1 MQVIGRFFI
10 ICIFAFNL
18 FYMRILLWII
28 FLISFGANA
37 QKFAVKQNENTEKLV
52 RNVIGVLTNNQFKTP
67 DFSYTFY
74 EKSIISAYPDSISSS
89 IDTVFKNKQKTKF
102 IIDSSS
108 YKFKKIITKQHVY
121 QTEKVATISI
131 EKGKKKETIIGLKMA
146 GLKQPIYE
154 LLGQEFMPF
163 DLSKKRLKILQ
174 FTFQNPFSNDGSL
187 KYKFE
192 ITDTL
197 IKLNGNEIVLQFEL
211 KKSIKKNKLK
221 GIAIVN
227 LKTNAI
233 TKITFF
239 INSIINV
246 KTETIFGSFN
256 NENSWFPVSQNI
268 VVTKGK
274 GKQNIDFLGETI
286 QFDNLPNT
294 SKKYDYSND
303 LFVKIYRD
311 YSNYNFT
318 ELPKR
323 QRYQIQIDKS
333 AIKTN
338 TAFFNTIS
346 NDTLDERSQNTY
358 QALDSLVTASK
369 IEKKIYLGKK
379 LINGQIPFGWFDFRA
394 RDIFKYNNYEGFRL
408 GIGMQTNDR
417 FSPYYRLFGYG
428 AYGTKD
434 RVFKSQLGSAF
445 RISKKTDSWISGSF
459 TNDNNEFADLSLLAD
474 NKRFRLI
481 DPRPFNLSTFYNHQS
496 YELTL
501 ESKFITKVETILKI
515 NRSRI
520 NPLFD
525 YEFIPPNKSYKVYN
539 LTLATVSFEWSP
551 NSKFLQAPQEILE
564 VEKGFPK
571 LILQVSQAIP
581 NVLSENI
588 EFTKI
593 DARIYQE
600 KKHLSGQKTTF
611 LVQGGISLGNAPLSH
626 LYSVAPNNLNRDAIL
641 SRITF
646 ANKTSFE
653 TMYFNEFFSDRYSL
667 FQLKHYFN
675 KFQISR
681 SIKPTLILGSK
692 VAFGGFSHPEN
703 HQGITFKTM
712 EKGFYESGF
721 ELQNIF
727 KGFGLSTY
735 YRYGPYQLEKF
746 DQNIAIKLSFTLNL
760 GI

>member
-1 MQVIGRFFI
+1 
-10 ICIFAFNL
+10 
-18 FYMRILLWII
+18 MRVLLWFI
-28 FLISFGANA
+28 FLFSIGAVA
-37 QKFAVKQNENTEKLV
+37 QKRAVNQNENTEKVVQNIIRIL
-52 RNVIGVLTNNQFKTP
+52 NNNHFKSTN
-67 DFSYTFY
+67 FSYTFY
-74 EKSIISAYPDSISSS
+74 EKSIISAYPDSISAS
-89 IDTVFKNKQKTKF
+89 IDTLFKNKRKTKF
-102 IIDSSS
+102 TIDSSS
-108 YKFKKIITKQHVY
+108 FKFKKIIAKQHIY
-121 QTEKVATISI
+121 QTEKVATISV

-146 GLKQPIYE
+146 GLKQPVYE
-154 LLGQEFMPF
+154 LLGQEFLPF
-163 DLSKKRLKILQ
+163 DLSKKQLKILQ
-174 FTFQNPFSNDGSL
+174 FTFQNPFSTSGSR

-192 ITDTL
+192 IIDTL
-197 IKLNGNEIVLQFEL
+197 IRENGNEIVLQFEL
-211 KKSIKKNKLK
+211 IKSIKKNKFK
-221 GIAIVN
+221 GTATVN

-246 KTETIFGSFN
+246 KAETNFGSFN
-256 NENSWFPVSQNI
+256 NGKSWFPVSQNI
-268 VVTKGK
+268 LITKGK
-274 GKQNIDFLGETI
+274 GKQNIDFFGETI

-311 YSNYNFT
+311 FSNYNFE
-318 ELPKR
+318 ELPKK
-323 QRYQIQIDKS
+323 QHYQIQIDKS
-333 AIKTN
+333 AIQTN
-338 TAFFNTIS
+338 TAFFTTIS
-346 NDTLDERSQNTY
+346 NDTLDKRSQNTY
-358 QALDSLVTASK
+358 QALDSLVTATK
-369 IEKKIYLGKK
+369 IEKKIYFGKK
-379 LINGQIPFGWFDFRA
+379 LINGQIPVGWFDFRA

-408 GIGMQTNDR
+408 GLGIATNDR
-417 FSPYYRLFGYG
+417 FSSYYRLFGYG

-434 RVFKSQLGSAF
+434 GVFKSQLGSAF
-445 RISKKTDSWISGSF
+445 RISKNTDSWISGSF
-459 TNDNNEFADLSLLAD
+459 TDDIIEFADLSLIAD

-496 YELTL
+496 YELTV
-501 ESKFITKVETILKI
+501 ESKFISKIETTFKI
-515 NRSRI
+515 SRSRI
-520 NPLFD
+520 NPLFN
-525 YEFIPPNKSYKVYN
+525 YEFNASNNSYKVYN
-539 LTLATVSFEWSP
+539 LTIATLSMEWSP
-551 NSKFLQAPQEILE
+551 NSKFLEAPQEILE

-571 LILQVSQAIP
+571 IILQLSHAIP

-593 DARIYQE
+593 DARVYQE

-611 LVQGGISLGNAPLSH
+611 LLQGGISLGNTPLSH
-626 LYSVAPNNLNRDAIL
+626 LYSVAPNNLDREAIL

-653 TMYFNEFFSDRYSL
+653 TMYFNEFYSDRYSL

-675 KFQISR
+675 KFQISK
-681 SIKPTLILGSK
+681 SIKPILVVGSK
-692 VAFGGFSHPEN
+692 VAFGGFSHSEN
-703 HQGITFKTM
+703 HQGIVFKTM

>member
-1 MQVIGRFFI
+1 
-10 ICIFAFNL
+10 
-18 FYMRILLWII
+18 MRILVWFI
-28 FLISFGANA
+28 FFSSFVAIA
-37 QKFAVKQNENTEKLV
+37 QKTTSKHREATENLV
-52 RNVIGVLTNNQFKTP
+52 TTIIQFQSKNQIKTP

-74 EKSIISAYPDSISSS
+74 EKSIISANPDSISAS
-89 IDTVFKNKQKTKF
+89 IDTLFKNKRKTKF

-108 YKFKKIITKQHVY
+108 YKFKKIITKQHIY
-121 QTEKVATISI
+121 QTEKVSKISI

-146 GLKQPIYE
+146 GLKQPVYE

-163 DLSKKRLKILQ
+163 DLSKKQLKILQ
-174 FTFQNPFSNDGSL
+174 FTFQNPFSTDGAL

-197 IKLNGNEIVLQFEL
+197 IIPNGNEIVLKFEL

-221 GIAIVN
+221 GVAIVD

-233 TKITFF
+233 TKITFL

-246 KTETIFGSFN
+246 KAETIFGSFN
-256 NENSWFPVSQNI
+256 TEKSWFPVSQNI
-268 VVTKGK
+268 LVTKGK

-311 YSNYNFT
+311 YSNYNFKQI
-318 ELPKR
+318 PNR

-358 QALDSLVTASK
+358 QTLDSLVTATK
-369 IEKKIYLGKK
+369 IEKKIYFGKK

-394 RDIFKYNNYEGFRL
+394 RDIFKYNSYEGFRL
-408 GIGMQTNDR
+408 GIGIATNDR
-417 FSPYYRLFGYG
+417 FSPYYKLFGYG
-428 AYGTKD
+428 AYGTRD
-434 RVFKSQLGSAF
+434 GVFKSQLGSAF
-445 RISKKTDSWISGSF
+445 RISKNSDSWISGSF
-459 TNDNNEFADLSLLAD
+459 TDDIIEFADLTLIAD
-474 NKRFRLI
+474 SKKFKLY

-496 YELTL
+496 YELTF
-501 ESKFITKVETILKI
+501 ESKFISKIETTFKLS
-515 NRSRI
+515 RSRI

-525 YEFIPPNKSYKVYN
+525 YEFIAPNKSYKVYN
-539 LTLATVSFEWSP
+539 LTLATLSLEWSP

-564 VEKGFPK
+564 VEKGLPK
-571 LILQVSQAIP
+571 IILQVSHAIP

-593 DARIYQE
+593 DARVYQE
-600 KKHLSGQKTTF
+600 KKYLSGQKTTF
-611 LVQGGISLGNAPLSH
+611 LLQGGISLGNAPLSH
-626 LYSVAPNNLNRDAIL
+626 LYSVAPNNLDREAIL
-641 SRITF
+641 RRITF

-667 FQLKHYFN
+667 FQMKHYFN
-675 KFQISR
+675 KFQISK
-681 SIKPTLILGSK
+681 SIKPILVVGSK

-703 HQGITFKTM
+703 HQGIAFKTM
-712 EKGFYESGF
+712 EKGFFESGF

-727 KGFGLSTY
+727 KGFGLATY
-735 YRYGPYQLEKF
+735 YRYGPYQLSTF

>member
-1 MQVIGRFFI
+1 
-10 ICIFAFNL
+10 
-18 FYMRILLWII
+18 MRILVWFI
-28 FLISFGANA
+28 FFSSFVAMA
-37 QKFAVKQNENTEKLV
+37 QKTTSKHREATENLV
-52 RNVIGVLTNNQFKTP
+52 TSIIQLQSKNQIKTP

-74 EKSIISAYPDSISSS
+74 EKSIISANPDSISAS
-89 IDTVFKNKQKTKF
+89 IDTFFKNKRKTKF

-108 YKFKKIITKQHVY
+108 YKFKKIITKQHIY
-121 QTEKVATISI
+121 QTEKVSKISI
-131 EKGKKKETIIGLKMA
+131 EKGKKKEIIIGIKMA
-146 GLKQPIYE
+146 GLKQPVYE

-163 DLSKKRLKILQ
+163 DLSKKQLKILQ
-174 FTFQNPFSNDGSL
+174 FTFQNPFSTDGAL

-192 ITDTL
+192 IIDTI
-197 IKLNGNEIVLQFEL
+197 IKPNGNEIVLQFEL

-221 GIAIVN
+221 GVAIFD

-233 TKITFF
+233 TKITFL

-246 KTETIFGSFN
+246 KAETIFGSFN
-256 NENSWFPVSQNI
+256 TEKSWFPVSQNI
-268 VVTKGK
+268 LVTKGK

-303 LFVKIYRD
+303 LYVKIYRD

-318 ELPKR
+318 QLQNR

-358 QALDSLVTASK
+358 QTLDSLVTATK
-369 IEKKIYLGKK
+369 IEKKIYFGKK

-394 RDIFKYNNYEGFRL
+394 RDIFKYNSYEGFRL
-408 GIGMQTNDR
+408 GLGIATNDR
-417 FSPYYRLFGYG
+417 FSPYYKLFGYG
-428 AYGTKD
+428 AYGTRD
-434 RVFKSQLGSAF
+434 GVFKSQIGNAF
-445 RISKKTDSWISGSF
+445 RISKNSDSWISGSF
-459 TNDNNEFADLSLLAD
+459 TDDIIEFADLTLIAD
-474 NKRFRLI
+474 SKKFKLY

-496 YELTL
+496 YELTF
-501 ESKFITKVETILKI
+501 ESKFISKIETTFKI
-515 NRSRI
+515 SRSRI

-525 YEFIPPNKSYKVYN
+525 YEFIAPNKSYKIYN
-539 LTLATVSFEWSP
+539 LTLATLSLEWSP

-571 LILQVSQAIP
+571 IILQVSHAIP

-593 DARIYQE
+593 DARVYQE
-600 KKHLSGQKTTF
+600 KKYLSGQKTTF
-611 LVQGGISLGNAPLSH
+611 LLQGGISLGNAPLSH
-626 LYSVAPNNLNRDAIL
+626 LYSVAPNNLDREAIL
-641 SRITF
+641 RRITF

-667 FQLKHYFN
+667 FQMKHYFN
-675 KFQISR
+675 KFQISK
-681 SIKPTLILGSK
+681 SIKPILILGTK

-703 HQGITFKTM
+703 HQGIAFKTM
-712 EKGFYESGF
+712 EKGFFESGF

-727 KGFGLSTY
+727 KGFGLATY

>member
-1 MQVIGRFFI
+1 
-10 ICIFAFNL
+10 
-18 FYMRILLWII
+18 MRILVWFI
-28 FLISFGANA
+28 FISSFGAMA
-37 QKFAVKQNENTEKLV
+37 QKTTSKHHEATENLVNRIIQLQSKNQVKY
-52 RNVIGVLTNNQFKTP
+52 P

-74 EKSIISAYPDSISSS
+74 EKSIISAYPDSISAS
-89 IDTVFKNKQKTKF
+89 IDTLFKNKRKTKF
-102 IIDSSS
+102 TIDSSS

-146 GLKQPIYE
+146 GLKQPVYE
-154 LLGQEFMPF
+154 LLGQEFIPF
-163 DLSKKRLKILQ
+163 DLSKKQLKILQ
-174 FTFQNPFSNDGSL
+174 FTFQNPFSTDGAL
-187 KYKFE
+187 KYKFK

-197 IKLNGNEIVLQFEL
+197 IKPNGNEIELQFEL

-221 GIAIVN
+221 GIATVN

-256 NENSWFPVSQNI
+256 NEKSWFPISQNI
-268 VVTKGK
+268 LITKGK

-294 SKKYDYSND
+294 TKKYDYSND

-311 YSNYNFT
+311 YSNYNFKQI
-318 ELPKR
+318 PNR

-346 NDTLDERSQNTY
+346 NDTLDIRSQNTY
-358 QALDSLVTASK
+358 QTLDSLVTATK
-369 IEKKIYLGKK
+369 IEKKIYFGKK
-379 LINGQIPFGWFDFRA
+379 IINGQIPIGWFDFRA

-408 GIGMQTNDR
+408 GLGIATNDR
-417 FSPYYRLFGYG
+417 FSTYYRLFGYG

-434 RVFKSQLGSAF
+434 GVFKSQLGSAF
-445 RISKKTDSWISGSF
+445 RISKNTDSWISGSF
-459 TNDNNEFADLSLLAD
+459 TDDIIEFADLTLIAD
-474 NKRFRLI
+474 SKKFKLY

-496 YELTL
+496 YELTF
-501 ESKFITKVETILKI
+501 ESKFISKIETTFKLS
-515 NRSRI
+515 RSRI

-525 YEFIPPNKSYKVYN
+525 YEFIAPSKSYKIYN
-539 LTLATVSFEWSP
+539 LTLATLSLEWSP
-551 NSKFLQAPQEILE
+551 NSRFLQAPQEILE

-571 LILQVSQAIP
+571 IIFQVSHTIP

-593 DARIYQE
+593 DARVYQE

-611 LVQGGISLGNAPLSH
+611 LLQGGISLGNAPLSH
-626 LYSVAPNNLNRDAIL
+626 LYSVAPNNLDREVIL

-653 TMYFNEFFSDRYSL
+653 TMYFNEFYSDRYSL

-675 KFQISR
+675 KFQISK
-681 SIKPTLILGSK
+681 SIKPILVVGSK

-735 YRYGPYQLEKF
+735 YRYGPYKLSTF

>member
-1 MQVIGRFFI
+1 
-10 ICIFAFNL
+10 
-18 FYMRILLWII
+18 MRILVWFI
-28 FLISFGANA
+28 FFSSFVAMA
-37 QKFAVKQNENTEKLV
+37 QKTTSKHREATENLV
-52 RNVIGVLTNNQFKTP
+52 TSIIQLQSKNQIKTP

-74 EKSIISAYPDSISSS
+74 EKSIISANPDSISAS
-89 IDTVFKNKQKTKF
+89 IDTLFKNKRKTKF

-108 YKFKKIITKQHVY
+108 YKFKKIITKQHIY
-121 QTEKVATISI
+121 QTEKVAKISI

-146 GLKQPIYE
+146 GLKQPVYE

-163 DLSKKRLKILQ
+163 DLSKKQLKILQ
-174 FTFQNPFSNDGSL
+174 FTFQNPFSTDGSV

-197 IKLNGNEIVLQFEL
+197 IKPNGNEIVLQFEL

-221 GIAIVN
+221 GVAIVD

-246 KTETIFGSFN
+246 KAETIFGSFN
-256 NENSWFPVSQNI
+256 TEKSWFPVSQNI
-268 VVTKGK
+268 LVTKGK

-303 LFVKIYRD
+303 LYVKIYRD

-318 ELPKR
+318 QLQNR
-323 QRYQIQIDKS
+323 QPYQIQIDKS

-338 TAFFNTIS
+338 TSFFSTIS
-346 NDTLDERSQNTY
+346 NDTLDKRSQNTY
-358 QALDSLVTASK
+358 QTLDSLVTATK
-369 IEKKIYLGKK
+369 IEKKIYFGKK

-394 RDIFKYNNYEGFRL
+394 RDIFKYNSYEGFRL
-408 GIGMQTNDR
+408 GLGIATNDR
-417 FSPYYRLFGYG
+417 FSPYYKLFGYG
-428 AYGTKD
+428 AYGTRD
-434 RVFKSQLGSAF
+434 GVFKSQIGNAF
-445 RISKKTDSWISGSF
+445 RISKNSDSWISGSF
-459 TNDNNEFADLSLLAD
+459 TDDIIEFADLTLIAD
-474 NKRFRLI
+474 SKKFKLY

-496 YELTL
+496 YELTF
-501 ESKFITKVETILKI
+501 ESKFISKIETTFKI
-515 NRSRI
+515 SRSRI

-525 YEFIPPNKSYKVYN
+525 YEFIAPNKSYKIYN
-539 LTLATVSFEWSP
+539 LTLATLSLEWSP

-571 LILQVSQAIP
+571 IILQVSHAIP

-593 DARIYQE
+593 DARVYQE
-600 KKHLSGQKTTF
+600 KKYLSGQKTTF
-611 LVQGGISLGNAPLSH
+611 LLQGGISLGNAPLSH
-626 LYSVAPNNLNRDAIL
+626 LYSVAPNNLDREAIL
-641 SRITF
+641 RRITF

-667 FQLKHYFN
+667 FQMKHYFN
-675 KFQISR
+675 KFQISK
-681 SIKPTLILGSK
+681 SIKPILILGSK

-703 HQGITFKTM
+703 HQGIAFKTM
-712 EKGFYESGF
+712 EKGFFESGF

-727 KGFGLSTY
+727 KGFGLATY

>member
-1 MQVIGRFFI
+1 
-10 ICIFAFNL
+10 
-18 FYMRILLWII
+18 MRILVWFI
-28 FLISFGANA
+28 FISSFGAMA
-37 QKFAVKQNENTEKLV
+37 QKTTSKHHEATENLVNSIIQLQSKNQVKS
-52 RNVIGVLTNNQFKTP
+52 P

-74 EKSIISAYPDSISSS
+74 EKSIISAYPDSISAS
-89 IDTVFKNKQKTKF
+89 IDTLFKNKRKTKF
-102 IIDSSS
+102 TIDSSS

-146 GLKQPIYE
+146 GLKQPVYE
-154 LLGQEFMPF
+154 LLGQEFIPF
-163 DLSKKRLKILQ
+163 DLSKKQLKILQ
-174 FTFQNPFSNDGSL
+174 FTFQNPFSTDGAL
-187 KYKFE
+187 KYKFK

-197 IKLNGNEIVLQFEL
+197 IKPNGNEIELQFEL

-221 GIAIVN
+221 GIATVN

-256 NENSWFPVSQNI
+256 NEKSWFPISQNI
-268 VVTKGK
+268 LITKGK

-294 SKKYDYSND
+294 TKKYDYSND

-311 YSNYNFT
+311 YSNYNFKQI
-318 ELPKR
+318 PNR

-346 NDTLDERSQNTY
+346 NDTLDIRSQNTY
-358 QALDSLVTASK
+358 QTLDSLVTATK
-369 IEKKIYLGKK
+369 IEKKIYFGKK
-379 LINGQIPFGWFDFRA
+379 IINGQIPIGWFDFRA

-408 GIGMQTNDR
+408 GLGIATNDR
-417 FSPYYRLFGYG
+417 FSTYYRLFGYG
-428 AYGTKD
+428 SYGTKD
-434 RVFKSQLGSAF
+434 GVFKSQLGSAF
-445 RISKKTDSWISGSF
+445 RISKNTDSWISGSF
-459 TNDNNEFADLSLLAD
+459 TDDIIEFADLTLIAD
-474 NKRFRLI
+474 SKKFKLY

-496 YELTL
+496 YELTF
-501 ESKFITKVETILKI
+501 ESKFISKIETTFKLS
-515 NRSRI
+515 RSRI

-525 YEFIPPNKSYKVYN
+525 YEFIAPSKSYKIYN
-539 LTLATVSFEWSP
+539 LTLATLSLEWSP
-551 NSKFLQAPQEILE
+551 NSRFLQAPQEILE

-571 LILQVSQAIP
+571 IIFQVSHTIP

-593 DARIYQE
+593 DARVYQE

-611 LVQGGISLGNAPLSH
+611 LLQGGISLGNAPLSH
-626 LYSVAPNNLNRDAIL
+626 LYSVAPNNLDREVIL

-653 TMYFNEFFSDRYSL
+653 TMYFNEFYSDRYSL

-675 KFQISR
+675 KFQISK
-681 SIKPTLILGSK
+681 SIKPILVVGSK

-735 YRYGPYQLEKF
+735 YRYGPYQLSTF

>member
-1 MQVIGRFFI
+1 
-10 ICIFAFNL
+10 
-18 FYMRILLWII
+18 MRILAWFI
-28 FLISFGANA
+28 FFSSFVAMA
-37 QKFAVKQNENTEKLV
+37 QKTTSKHHEATENLV
-52 RNVIGVLTNNQFKTP
+52 TTIIQLQSKNQIKTP

-74 EKSIISAYPDSISSS
+74 EKSIISANPDSISAS
-89 IDTVFKNKQKTKF
+89 IDTVFKNKRKTKF

-108 YKFKKIITKQHVY
+108 YKFKKIITKQHIY
-121 QTEKVATISI
+121 QTEKVAKISI

-146 GLKQPIYE
+146 GLKQPVYE

-163 DLSKKRLKILQ
+163 DLSKKQLKILQ
-174 FTFQNPFSNDGSL
+174 FTFQNPFSTDGSV

-197 IKLNGNEIVLQFEL
+197 IKPNGNEIVLQFEL

-221 GIAIVN
+221 GVAIVD

-233 TKITFF
+233 TKITFL

-246 KTETIFGSFN
+246 KAETIFGSFN
-256 NENSWFPVSQNI
+256 NEKSWFPVSQNLLI
-268 VVTKGK
+268 TKGK

-303 LFVKIYRD
+303 LYVKIYRD

-318 ELPKR
+318 QLQNR

-358 QALDSLVTASK
+358 QTLDSLVTATK
-369 IEKKIYLGKK
+369 IEKKIYFGKK

-394 RDIFKYNNYEGFRL
+394 RDIFKYNSYEGFRL
-408 GIGMQTNDR
+408 GLGIATNDR
-417 FSPYYRLFGYG
+417 FSPYYKLFGYG
-428 AYGTKD
+428 AYGTRD
-434 RVFKSQLGSAF
+434 GVFKSQLGSAF
-445 RISKKTDSWISGSF
+445 RISKNSDSWISGSF
-459 TNDNNEFADLSLLAD
+459 TDDIIEFADLTLIAD
-474 NKRFRLI
+474 SKKFKLY

-496 YELTL
+496 YELTF
-501 ESKFITKVETILKI
+501 ESKFISKIETTFKI
-515 NRSRI
+515 SRSRI

-525 YEFIPPNKSYKVYN
+525 YEFIAPNKSYKIYN
-539 LTLATVSFEWSP
+539 LTLATLSLEWSP

-571 LILQVSQAIP
+571 IILQVSHAIP

-593 DARIYQE
+593 DARVYQE
-600 KKHLSGQKTTF
+600 KKYLSGQKTTF
-611 LVQGGISLGNAPLSH
+611 LLQGGISLGNAPLSH
-626 LYSVAPNNLNRDAIL
+626 LYSVAPNNLDREAIL
-641 SRITF
+641 RRITF

-667 FQLKHYFN
+667 FQMKHYFN
-675 KFQISR
+675 KFQISK
-681 SIKPTLILGSK
+681 SIKPILILGTK

-703 HQGITFKTM
+703 HQGIAFKTM
-712 EKGFYESGF
+712 EKGFFESGF

-727 KGFGLSTY
+727 KGFGLATY

>member
-1 MQVIGRFFI
+1 VWFIFFS
-10 ICIFAFNL
+10 
-18 FYMRILLWII
+18 
-28 FLISFGANA
+28 SFVAIA
-37 QKFAVKQNENTEKLV
+37 QKTTSKHREATENLV
-52 RNVIGVLTNNQFKTP
+52 TTIIQFQSKNQIKTP

-74 EKSIISAYPDSISSS
+74 EKSIISANPDSISAS
-89 IDTVFKNKQKTKF
+89 IDTLFKNNRKTKF
-102 IIDSSS
+102 TIDSSS

-146 GLKQPIYE
+146 GLKQPVYE
-154 LLGQEFMPF
+154 LLGQEFIPF
-163 DLSKKRLKILQ
+163 DLSKKQLKILQ
-174 FTFQNPFSNDGSL
+174 FTFQNPFSIDGSL

-197 IKLNGNEIVLQFEL
+197 IKPNGNEIVLQFEL

-221 GIAIVN
+221 GIATIN
-227 LKTNAI
+227 SKTNAI
-233 TKITFF
+233 TKVTFF

-256 NENSWFPVSQNI
+256 NEKSWFPVSQNI
-268 VVTKGK
+268 LVTKGK

-338 TAFFNTIS
+338 TAFFTTIS
-346 NDTLDERSQNTY
+346 NDTLDKRSQNTY
-358 QALDSLVTASK
+358 QALDSLVTATK
-369 IEKKIYLGKK
+369 IEKKIYFGKK
-379 LINGQIPFGWFDFRA
+379 LINGQIPIGWFDFRA

-408 GIGMQTNDR
+408 GLGMQTNDR

-434 RVFKSQLGSAF
+434 GVFKSQLGSAF
-445 RISKKTDSWISGSF
+445 RISKSTDSWISGSF
-459 TNDNNEFADLSLLAD
+459 TDDIIEFADLSLITD

-481 DPRPFNLSTFYNHQS
+481 DPRPFNISTFYNHQS
-496 YELTL
+496 YELTF
-501 ESKFITKVETILKI
+501 ESKFISKIETNFKLS
-515 NRSRI
+515 RSRI

-525 YEFIPPNKSYKVYN
+525 YEFIASNKSYKVYT
-539 LTLATVSFEWSP
+539 LTLATVSLEWSP

-571 LILQVSQAIP
+571 IILQVSHAIP
-581 NVLSENI
+581 NVLSDNI

-593 DARIYQE
+593 DARVYQE
-600 KKHLSGQKTTF
+600 KKHLSGQRTTF
-611 LVQGGISLGNAPLSH
+611 LLQGGISLGNTPLSH
-626 LYSVAPNNLNRDAIL
+626 LYSVAPNNLDREAIL

-653 TMYFNEFFSDRYSL
+653 TMYFNEFYSDRYSL

-675 KFQISR
+675 KFQISK
-681 SIKPTLILGSK
+681 SIKPILVIGSK

-703 HQGITFKTM
+703 HQGIAFKTM

-760 GI
+760 GL

>member
-1 MQVIGRFFI
+1 VWFI
-10 ICIFAFNL
+10 FIS
-18 FYMRILLWII
+18 
-28 FLISFGANA
+28 SFGAMA
-37 QKFAVKQNENTEKLV
+37 QKTTSKHHEATENLVNRIIQLQSKNQVKY
-52 RNVIGVLTNNQFKTP
+52 P

-74 EKSIISAYPDSISSS
+74 EKSIISAYPDSISAS
-89 IDTVFKNKQKTKF
+89 IDTLFKNKRKTKF
-102 IIDSSS
+102 TIDSSS

-146 GLKQPIYE
+146 GLKQPVYE

-163 DLSKKRLKILQ
+163 DLSKKQLKILQ
-174 FTFQNPFSNDGSL
+174 FNFQNPFSTDGAL
-187 KYKFE
+187 KYKFK

-197 IKLNGNEIVLQFEL
+197 IKPNGNEIVLQFEL

-221 GIAIVN
+221 GIATVN

-256 NENSWFPVSQNI
+256 NEKSWFPISQNI
-268 VVTKGK
+268 LITKGK

-294 SKKYDYSND
+294 TKKYDYSND

-311 YSNYNFT
+311 YSNYNFKQI
-318 ELPKR
+318 PNR

-346 NDTLDERSQNTY
+346 NDTLDIRSQNTY
-358 QALDSLVTASK
+358 LTLDSLVTATK
-369 IEKKIYLGKK
+369 IEKKIYFGKK
-379 LINGQIPFGWFDFRA
+379 IINGQIPIGWFDFRA

-408 GIGMQTNDR
+408 GIGIATNDR
-417 FSPYYRLFGYG
+417 FSTYYRLFGYG

-434 RVFKSQLGSAF
+434 GVFKSQLGSAF
-445 RISKKTDSWISGSF
+445 RISKNTDSWISGSF
-459 TNDNNEFADLSLLAD
+459 TDDIIEFADLTLIAD
-474 NKRFRLI
+474 SKKFKLY

-496 YELTL
+496 YELTF
-501 ESKFITKVETILKI
+501 ESKFISKIETTFKLS
-515 NRSRI
+515 RSRI

-525 YEFIPPNKSYKVYN
+525 YEFIAPSKSYKIYN
-539 LTLATVSFEWSP
+539 LTLATLSLEWSP
-551 NSKFLQAPQEILE
+551 NSRFLQAPQEILE

-571 LILQVSQAIP
+571 IILQVSHTIP

-593 DARIYQE
+593 DARVYQE

-611 LVQGGISLGNAPLSH
+611 LLQGGISLGNAPLSH
-626 LYSVAPNNLNRDAIL
+626 LYSVAPNNLDREVIL

-653 TMYFNEFFSDRYSL
+653 TMYFNEFYSDRYSL

-675 KFQISR
+675 KFQISK
-681 SIKPTLILGSK
+681 SIKPILVVGSK

-735 YRYGPYQLEKF
+735 YRYGPYQLSTF

>member
-1 MQVIGRFFI
+1 
-10 ICIFAFNL
+10 
-18 FYMRILLWII
+18 MRILVWFI
-28 FLISFGANA
+28 FFSSFVAMA
-37 QKFAVKQNENTEKLV
+37 QKTTSKHREATENLV
-52 RNVIGVLTNNQFKTP
+52 TTIIQLQSKNQIKTP

-74 EKSIISAYPDSISSS
+74 EKSIVSANPDSISAS
-89 IDTVFKNKQKTKF
+89 IDTVFKNKRKTKF

-108 YKFKKIITKQHVY
+108 YKFKKIITKQHIY
-121 QTEKVATISI
+121 QTEKVAKISI

-146 GLKQPIYE
+146 GLKQPVYE

-163 DLSKKRLKILQ
+163 DLSKKQLKILQ
-174 FTFQNPFSNDGSL
+174 FTFQNPFSTDGSL

-192 ITDTL
+192 ITDTI
-197 IKLNGNEIVLQFEL
+197 IKPNGNEIELQFEL

-221 GIAIVN
+221 GVAIVD

-233 TKITFF
+233 TKITFL

-246 KTETIFGSFN
+246 KAETIFGSFN
-256 NENSWFPVSQNI
+256 TEKSWFPVSQNI
-268 VVTKGK
+268 LITKGK

-303 LFVKIYRD
+303 LYVKIYRD

-318 ELPKR
+318 QLQNR

-346 NDTLDERSQNTY
+346 NNTLDERSQNTY
-358 QALDSLVTASK
+358 QTLDSLVTATK
-369 IEKKIYLGKK
+369 IEKKIYFGKK

-394 RDIFKYNNYEGFRL
+394 RDIFKYNSYEGFRL
-408 GIGMQTNDR
+408 GLGIATNDR
-417 FSPYYRLFGYG
+417 FSPYYKLFGYG
-428 AYGTKD
+428 AYGTRD
-434 RVFKSQLGSAF
+434 GIFKSQLGSAF
-445 RISKKTDSWISGSF
+445 RISKNSDSWISGSF
-459 TNDNNEFADLSLLAD
+459 TDDIIEFADLTLIAD
-474 NKRFRLI
+474 SKKFKLY

-496 YELTL
+496 YELTF
-501 ESKFITKVETILKI
+501 ESKFISKIETTFKLS
-515 NRSRI
+515 RSRI

-525 YEFIPPNKSYKVYN
+525 YEFIAPNKSYKIYN
-539 LTLATVSFEWSP
+539 LTLATLSLEWSP

-571 LILQVSQAIP
+571 IILQVSHAIP

-593 DARIYQE
+593 DARVYQE
-600 KKHLSGQKTTF
+600 KKYLSGQKTTF
-611 LVQGGISLGNAPLSH
+611 LLQGGISLGNAPLSH
-626 LYSVAPNNLNRDAIL
+626 LYSVAPNNLDREAIL
-641 SRITF
+641 RRITF

-667 FQLKHYFN
+667 FQMKHYFN
-675 KFQISR
+675 KFQISK
-681 SIKPTLILGSK
+681 SIKPILILGTK

-703 HQGITFKTM
+703 HQGIAFKTM
-712 EKGFYESGF
+712 EKGFFESGF

-727 KGFGLSTY
+727 KGFGLATY
-735 YRYGPYQLEKF
+735 YRYGPYQLSTF

>member
-1 MQVIGRFFI
+1 VWFIFFS
-10 ICIFAFNL
+10 
-18 FYMRILLWII
+18 
-28 FLISFGANA
+28 SFVAIA
-37 QKFAVKQNENTEKLV
+37 QKTTSKHREATENLV
-52 RNVIGVLTNNQFKTP
+52 TSIIQLQSKIQIKTP

-74 EKSIISAYPDSISSS
+74 EKSIISANPDSISAS
-89 IDTVFKNKQKTKF
+89 IDTVFKNKRKTKF

-108 YKFKKIITKQHVY
+108 YKFKKIITKQHIY
-121 QTEKVATISI
+121 QTEKVSKISI

-146 GLKQPIYE
+146 GLKQPVYE

-163 DLSKKRLKILQ
+163 DLSKKQLKILQ
-174 FTFQNPFSNDGSL
+174 FTFQNPFSTDGAL

-192 ITDTL
+192 IIDTI
-197 IKLNGNEIVLQFEL
+197 IKPNGNEIVLQFEL

-221 GIAIVN
+221 GVAIVD

-246 KTETIFGSFN
+246 KAETIFGSFN
-256 NENSWFPVSQNI
+256 TEKSWFPVSQNI
-268 VVTKGK
+268 LVTKGK

-303 LFVKIYRD
+303 LYVKIYRD

-318 ELPKR
+318 QLQNR

-338 TAFFNTIS
+338 TSFFSTIS
-346 NDTLDERSQNTY
+346 NDTLDKRSQNTY
-358 QALDSLVTASK
+358 QTLDSLVTATK
-369 IEKKIYLGKK
+369 IEKKIYFGKK

-394 RDIFKYNNYEGFRL
+394 RDIFKYNSYEGFRL
-408 GIGMQTNDR
+408 GLGIATNDR
-417 FSPYYRLFGYG
+417 FSPYYKLFGYG
-428 AYGTKD
+428 AYGTRD
-434 RVFKSQLGSAF
+434 GVFKSQLGSAF
-445 RISKKTDSWISGSF
+445 RISKNSDSWISGSF
-459 TNDNNEFADLSLLAD
+459 TDDIIEFADLTLIAD
-474 NKRFRLI
+474 SKKFKLY

-496 YELTL
+496 YELTF
-501 ESKFITKVETILKI
+501 ESKFISKIETTFKI
-515 NRSRI
+515 SRSRI

-525 YEFIPPNKSYKVYN
+525 YEFIAPNKSYKIYN
-539 LTLATVSFEWSP
+539 LTLATLSLEWSP

-571 LILQVSQAIP
+571 IILQVSHAIP

-593 DARIYQE
+593 DARVYQE
-600 KKHLSGQKTTF
+600 KKYLSGQKTTF
-611 LVQGGISLGNAPLSH
+611 LLQGGISLGNAPLSH
-626 LYSVAPNNLNRDAIL
+626 LYSVAPNNLDREAIL
-641 SRITF
+641 RRITF

-653 TMYFNEFFSDRYSL
+653 TMYFNEFYSDRYSL

-675 KFQISR
+675 KFQISK
-681 SIKPTLILGSK
+681 SIKPTLILGTK

-703 HQGITFKTM
+703 HQGIAFKTM
-712 EKGFYESGF
+712 EKGFFESGF

-735 YRYGPYQLEKF
+735 YRYGPYQLSTF

>member
-1 MQVIGRFFI
+1 VWFIFFS
-10 ICIFAFNL
+10 
-18 FYMRILLWII
+18 
-28 FLISFGANA
+28 SFGAMA
-37 QKFAVKQNENTEKLV
+37 QKTTSKHRETTENLV
-52 RNVIGVLTNNQFKTP
+52 TTIIQLQSKNQIKTP

-74 EKSIISAYPDSISSS
+74 EKSIVSANPDSISAS
-89 IDTVFKNKQKTKF
+89 IDTLFKNKRKTKF

-108 YKFKKIITKQHVY
+108 YKFKKIITKQHIY
-121 QTEKVATISI
+121 QTEKVATVSI

-146 GLKQPIYE
+146 GLKQPVYE

-163 DLSKKRLKILQ
+163 DLSKKQLKILQ
-174 FTFQNPFSNDGSL
+174 FTFQNPFSTDGAL

-192 ITDTL
+192 ITDKL
-197 IKLNGNEIVLQFEL
+197 IKPNGNEIVLQFEL

-221 GIAIVN
+221 GVAIVD

-246 KTETIFGSFN
+246 KAETIFSSFN
-256 NENSWFPVSQNI
+256 NEKSWFPISQNI
-268 VVTKGK
+268 LITKGK

-294 SKKYDYSND
+294 TKKYDYSND

-311 YSNYNFT
+311 YSNYNFKQI
-318 ELPKR
+318 PNR

-346 NDTLDERSQNTY
+346 NDTLDIRSQNTY
-358 QALDSLVTASK
+358 QTLDSLVTATK
-369 IEKKIYLGKK
+369 IEKKIYFGKK
-379 LINGQIPFGWFDFRA
+379 IINGQIPIGWFDFRA

-408 GIGMQTNDR
+408 GLGIATNDR
-417 FSPYYRLFGYG
+417 FSTYYRLFGYG

-434 RVFKSQLGSAF
+434 GVFKSQLGSAF
-445 RISKKTDSWISGSF
+445 RISKNTDSWISGSF
-459 TNDNNEFADLSLLAD
+459 TDDIIEFADLSLIAD

-496 YELTL
+496 YELTF
-501 ESKFITKVETILKI
+501 ESKFISKIETTFKLS
-515 NRSRI
+515 RSRI

-525 YEFIPPNKSYKVYN
+525 YEFIAQNKSYKVYN
-539 LTLATVSFEWSP
+539 LTLATLSLEWSP
-551 NSKFLQAPQEILE
+551 NSRFLQAPQEILE

-571 LILQVSQAIP
+571 IILQVSHAIP

-593 DARIYQE
+593 DARVYQE

-611 LVQGGISLGNAPLSH
+611 LLQGGISLGNAPLSH
-626 LYSVAPNNLNRDAIL
+626 LYSVAPNNLDREAIL

-667 FQLKHYFN
+667 FQMKHYFN
-675 KFQISR
+675 KFQISK
-681 SIKPTLILGSK
+681 SIKPILILGTK

-703 HQGITFKTM
+703 HQGIAFKTM
-712 EKGFYESGF
+712 EKGFFESGF

-727 KGFGLSTY
+727 KGFGLATY

>member
-1 MQVIGRFFI
+1 
-10 ICIFAFNL
+10 
-18 FYMRILLWII
+18 MRILVWFI
-28 FLISFGANA
+28 FFSSFVAMA
-37 QKFAVKQNENTEKLV
+37 QKTTSKHREATENLV
-52 RNVIGVLTNNQFKTP
+52 TSIIQLQSKIQIKTP

-74 EKSIISAYPDSISSS
+74 EKSIISANPDSISAS
-89 IDTVFKNKQKTKF
+89 IDTVFKNKRKTKF

-108 YKFKKIITKQHVY
+108 YKFKKIITKQHIY
-121 QTEKVATISI
+121 QTEKVSKISI

-146 GLKQPIYE
+146 GLKQPVYE

-163 DLSKKRLKILQ
+163 DLSKKQLKILQ
-174 FTFQNPFSNDGSL
+174 FTFQNPFSTDGAL

-192 ITDTL
+192 IIDTI
-197 IKLNGNEIVLQFEL
+197 IKPNGNEIVLQFEL

-221 GIAIVN
+221 GVAIVD

-246 KTETIFGSFN
+246 KAETIFGSFN
-256 NENSWFPVSQNI
+256 TEKSWFPVSQNI
-268 VVTKGK
+268 LVTKGK

-303 LFVKIYRD
+303 LYVKIYRD

-318 ELPKR
+318 QLQNR

-338 TAFFNTIS
+338 TSFFSTIS
-346 NDTLDERSQNTY
+346 NDTLDKRSQNTY
-358 QALDSLVTASK
+358 QTLDSLVTATK
-369 IEKKIYLGKK
+369 IEKKIYFGKK

-394 RDIFKYNNYEGFRL
+394 RDIFKYNSYEGFRL
-408 GIGMQTNDR
+408 GLGIATNDR
-417 FSPYYRLFGYG
+417 FSPYYKLFGYG
-428 AYGTKD
+428 AYGTRD
-434 RVFKSQLGSAF
+434 GVFKSQLGSAF
-445 RISKKTDSWISGSF
+445 RISKNSDSWISGSF
-459 TNDNNEFADLSLLAD
+459 TDDIIEFADLTLIAD
-474 NKRFRLI
+474 SKKFKLY

-496 YELTL
+496 YELTF
-501 ESKFITKVETILKI
+501 ESKFISKIETTFKI
-515 NRSRI
+515 SRSRI

-525 YEFIPPNKSYKVYN
+525 YEFIIPNKSYKIYN
-539 LTLATVSFEWSP
+539 LTLATLSLEWSP

-571 LILQVSQAIP
+571 IILQVSHAIP

-593 DARIYQE
+593 DARVYQE
-600 KKHLSGQKTTF
+600 KKYLSGQKTTF
-611 LVQGGISLGNAPLSH
+611 LLQGGISLGNAPLSH
-626 LYSVAPNNLNRDAIL
+626 LYSVAPNNLDREAIL
-641 SRITF
+641 RRITF

-653 TMYFNEFFSDRYSL
+653 TMYFNEFYSDRYSL

-675 KFQISR
+675 KFQISK
-681 SIKPTLILGSK
+681 SIKPTLILGTK

-703 HQGITFKTM
+703 HQGIAFKTM
-712 EKGFYESGF
+712 EKGFFESGF

-735 YRYGPYQLEKF
+735 YRYGPYQLSTF

>member
-1 MQVIGRFFI
+1 
-10 ICIFAFNL
+10 
-18 FYMRILLWII
+18 MRLLVWFI
-28 FLISFGANA
+28 FLFSFGAFA
-37 QKFAVKQNENTEKLV
+37 QKHAIKQNEITQNLV
-52 RNVIGVLTNNQFKTP
+52 TTIIQVQTKNRLKSP

-74 EKSIISAYPDSISSS
+74 EKSIISAYPDSISAS
-89 IDTVFKNKQKTKF
+89 IDTLFKNKRKTKF
-102 IIDSSS
+102 VIDSSS

-121 QTEKVATISI
+121 QTEKVATVSI

-146 GLKQPIYE
+146 GLKQPVYE

-163 DLSKKRLKILQ
+163 DLSKKQLKILQ
-174 FTFQNPFSNDGSL
+174 FTFQNPFSIDGSL

-197 IKLNGNEIVLQFEL
+197 IKPNGNEIVLQFEL

-221 GIAIVN
+221 GIATVN

-256 NENSWFPVSQNI
+256 NEKSWFPVSQNI
-268 VVTKGK
+268 LVTKGK

-338 TAFFNTIS
+338 IAFFTTIS
-346 NDTLDERSQNTY
+346 NDTLDKRSQNTY
-358 QALDSLVTASK
+358 QALDSLVTATK
-369 IEKKIYLGKK
+369 IEKKIYFGKK
-379 LINGQIPFGWFDFRA
+379 LINGQIPIGWFDFRA

-408 GIGMQTNDR
+408 GLGMQTNDR
-417 FSPYYRLFGYG
+417 FSPYYRLFGFG

-434 RVFKSQLGSAF
+434 GVFKSQLGSAF
-445 RISKKTDSWISGSF
+445 RISKNTDSWISGSF
-459 TNDNNEFADLSLLAD
+459 TDDIIEFADLTLLVD
-474 NKRFRLI
+474 SKKFKLY

-496 YELTL
+496 YELAF
-501 ESKFITKVETILKI
+501 ESKFISKIETTFKI
-515 NRSRI
+515 GRSRI

-525 YEFIPPNKSYKVYN
+525 YEFIASNKSYKVYT
-539 LTLATVSFEWSP
+539 LTLATVSLEWSP

-571 LILQVSQAIP
+571 IILQVSHAIP
-581 NVLSENI
+581 NVLSDNI

-593 DARIYQE
+593 DARVYQE
-600 KKHLSGQKTTF
+600 KKHLSGQRTTF
-611 LVQGGISLGNAPLSH
+611 LLQGGISLGNTPLSH
-626 LYSVAPNNLNRDAIL
+626 LYSVAPNNLDREAIL

-653 TMYFNEFFSDRYSL
+653 TMYFNEFYSDRYSL

-675 KFQISR
+675 KFQISK
-681 SIKPTLILGSK
+681 SIKPILVIGSK

>member
-1 MQVIGRFFI
+1 
-10 ICIFAFNL
+10 
-18 FYMRILLWII
+18 MRILVWFI
-28 FLISFGANA
+28 FFSSFVAMA
-37 QKFAVKQNENTEKLV
+37 QKTTSKHREATENLV
-52 RNVIGVLTNNQFKTP
+52 TSIIQLQSKNQIKTP

-74 EKSIISAYPDSISSS
+74 EKSIISANPDSISAS
-89 IDTVFKNKQKTKF
+89 IDTVFKNKRKTKF

-108 YKFKKIITKQHVY
+108 YKFKKIITKQHIY
-121 QTEKVATISI
+121 QTEKVSKISI

-146 GLKQPIYE
+146 GLKQPVYE

-163 DLSKKRLKILQ
+163 DLSKKQLKILQ
-174 FTFQNPFSNDGSL
+174 FTFQNPFSTDGAL

-192 ITDTL
+192 IIDTI
-197 IKLNGNEIVLQFEL
+197 IKPNGNEIVLQFEL

-221 GIAIVN
+221 GVAIVD

-233 TKITFF
+233 TKITFL

-246 KTETIFGSFN
+246 KAETIFGSFN
-256 NENSWFPVSQNI
+256 TEKSWFPVSQNI
-268 VVTKGK
+268 LVTKGK

-303 LFVKIYRD
+303 LYVKIYRD

-318 ELPKR
+318 QLQNR

-333 AIKTN
+333 AIKKN
-338 TAFFNTIS
+338 TSFFSTIS
-346 NDTLDERSQNTY
+346 NDTLDKRSQNTY
-358 QALDSLVTASK
+358 QTLDSLVTATK
-369 IEKKIYLGKK
+369 IEKKIYFGKK

-394 RDIFKYNNYEGFRL
+394 RDIFKYNSYEGFRL
-408 GIGMQTNDR
+408 GLGIATNDR
-417 FSPYYRLFGYG
+417 FSPYYKLFSYG
-428 AYGTKD
+428 AYGTRD
-434 RVFKSQLGSAF
+434 GIFKSQLGSAF
-445 RISKKTDSWISGSF
+445 RISNNSDSWISGSF
-459 TNDNNEFADLSLLAD
+459 TDDIIEFADLTLIAD
-474 NKRFRLI
+474 SKKFKLY

-496 YELTL
+496 YELTF
-501 ESKFITKVETILKI
+501 ESKFISKIETNFKI
-515 NRSRI
+515 SRSRI

-525 YEFIPPNKSYKVYN
+525 YDFIAPNKSYKIYN
-539 LTLATVSFEWSP
+539 LTLATLSLEWSP

-571 LILQVSQAIP
+571 IILQVSHAIP

-593 DARIYQE
+593 DARVYQE
-600 KKHLSGQKTTF
+600 KKYLSGQKTTF
-611 LVQGGISLGNAPLSH
+611 LLQGGISLGNAPLSH
-626 LYSVAPNNLNRDAIL
+626 LYSVAPNNLDREAIL

-667 FQLKHYFN
+667 FQMKHYFN
-675 KFQISR
+675 KFQISK
-681 SIKPTLILGSK
+681 SIKPILILGSK
-692 VAFGGFSHPEN
+692 VAFGGFTHPEN
-703 HQGITFKTM
+703 HQGIAFKTM
-712 EKGFYESGF
+712 EKGFFESGF

-735 YRYGPYQLEKF
+735 YRYGPNQLEKF

>member
-1 MQVIGRFFI
+1 
-10 ICIFAFNL
+10 
-18 FYMRILLWII
+18 MRILVWFI
-28 FLISFGANA
+28 FISSFGAMA
-37 QKFAVKQNENTEKLV
+37 QKTTSKHHEATENLVNRIIQLQSKNQVKY
-52 RNVIGVLTNNQFKTP
+52 P

-74 EKSIISAYPDSISSS
+74 EKSIISAYPDSISAS
-89 IDTVFKNKQKTKF
+89 IDTLFKNKRKTKF
-102 IIDSSS
+102 TIDSSS

-146 GLKQPIYE
+146 GLKQPVYE

-163 DLSKKRLKILQ
+163 DLSKKQLKILQ
-174 FTFQNPFSNDGSL
+174 FNFQNPFSTDGAL
-187 KYKFE
+187 KYKFK

-197 IKLNGNEIVLQFEL
+197 IKPNGNEIVLQFEL

-221 GIAIVN
+221 GIATVN

-256 NENSWFPVSQNI
+256 NEKSWFPISQNI
-268 VVTKGK
+268 LITKGK

-294 SKKYDYSND
+294 TKKYDYSND

-311 YSNYNFT
+311 YSNYNFKQI
-318 ELPKR
+318 PNR

-346 NDTLDERSQNTY
+346 NDTLDIRSQNTY
-358 QALDSLVTASK
+358 LTLDSLVTATK
-369 IEKKIYLGKK
+369 IEKKIYFGKK
-379 LINGQIPFGWFDFRA
+379 IINGQIPIGWFDFRA

-408 GIGMQTNDR
+408 GIGIATNDR
-417 FSPYYRLFGYG
+417 FSTYYRLFGYG

-434 RVFKSQLGSAF
+434 GVFKSQLGSAF
-445 RISKKTDSWISGSF
+445 RISKNTDSWISGSF
-459 TNDNNEFADLSLLAD
+459 TDDIIEFADLTLIAD
-474 NKRFRLI
+474 SKKFKLY

-496 YELTL
+496 YELTF
-501 ESKFITKVETILKI
+501 ESKFISKIETTFKLS
-515 NRSRI
+515 RSRI

-525 YEFIPPNKSYKVYN
+525 YEFIAPSKSYKIYN
-539 LTLATVSFEWSP
+539 LTLATLSLEWSP
-551 NSKFLQAPQEILE
+551 NSRFLQAPQEILE

-571 LILQVSQAIP
+571 IIFQVSHTIP

-593 DARIYQE
+593 DARVYQE

-611 LVQGGISLGNAPLSH
+611 LLQGGISLGNAPLSH
-626 LYSVAPNNLNRDAIL
+626 LYSVAPNNLDREVIL

-653 TMYFNEFFSDRYSL
+653 TMYFNEFYSDRYSL

-675 KFQISR
+675 KFQISK
-681 SIKPTLILGSK
+681 SIKPILVVGSK

-735 YRYGPYQLEKF
+735 YRYGPYQLSTF

>member
-1 MQVIGRFFI
+1 
-10 ICIFAFNL
+10 
-18 FYMRILLWII
+18 MRILVWFI
-28 FLISFGANA
+28 FFSSFVAMA
-37 QKFAVKQNENTEKLV
+37 QKTTSKHREATENLV
-52 RNVIGVLTNNQFKTP
+52 TSIIQLQSKNQIKTP

-74 EKSIISAYPDSISSS
+74 EKSIISANPDSISAS
-89 IDTVFKNKQKTKF
+89 IDTLFKNKRKTKF

-108 YKFKKIITKQHVY
+108 YKFKKIITKQHIY
-121 QTEKVATISI
+121 QTEKVAKISI

-146 GLKQPIYE
+146 GLKQPVYE

-163 DLSKKRLKILQ
+163 DLSKKQLKILQ
-174 FTFQNPFSNDGSL
+174 FTFQNPFSTDGSV

-197 IKLNGNEIVLQFEL
+197 IKPNGNEIVLQFEL

-221 GIAIVN
+221 GVAIVD

-246 KTETIFGSFN
+246 KAETIFGSFN
-256 NENSWFPVSQNI
+256 TEKSWFPVSQNI
-268 VVTKGK
+268 LVTKGK

-303 LFVKIYRD
+303 LYVKIYRD

-318 ELPKR
+318 QLQNR
-323 QRYQIQIDKS
+323 QPYQIQIDKS

-338 TAFFNTIS
+338 TSFFSTIS
-346 NDTLDERSQNTY
+346 NDTLDKRSQNTY
-358 QALDSLVTASK
+358 QTLDSLVTATK
-369 IEKKIYLGKK
+369 IEKKIYFGKK

-394 RDIFKYNNYEGFRL
+394 RDIFKYNSYEGFRL
-408 GIGMQTNDR
+408 GLGIATNDR
-417 FSPYYRLFGYG
+417 FSPYYKLFGYG
-428 AYGTKD
+428 AYGTRD
-434 RVFKSQLGSAF
+434 GIFKSQLGSAF
-445 RISKKTDSWISGSF
+445 RISKNSDSWISGSF
-459 TNDNNEFADLSLLAD
+459 TDDIIEFADLTLIAD
-474 NKRFRLI
+474 SKKFKLY

-496 YELTL
+496 YELTF
-501 ESKFITKVETILKI
+501 ESKFISKIETTFKI
-515 NRSRI
+515 SRSRI

-525 YEFIPPNKSYKVYN
+525 YEFIAPNKSYKIYN
-539 LTLATVSFEWSP
+539 LTLATLSLEWSP

-571 LILQVSQAIP
+571 IILQVSHAIP

-593 DARIYQE
+593 DARVYQE
-600 KKHLSGQKTTF
+600 KKYLSGQKTTF
-611 LVQGGISLGNAPLSH
+611 LLQGGISLGNAPLSH
-626 LYSVAPNNLNRDAIL
+626 LYSVAPNNLDREAIL
-641 SRITF
+641 RRITF

-667 FQLKHYFN
+667 FQMKHYFN
-675 KFQISR
+675 KFQISK
-681 SIKPTLILGSK
+681 SIKPILILGTK

-703 HQGITFKTM
+703 HQGIAFKTM
-712 EKGFYESGF
+712 EKGFFESGF

-727 KGFGLSTY
+727 KGFGLATY

>member
-1 MQVIGRFFI
+1 
-10 ICIFAFNL
+10 
-18 FYMRILLWII
+18 MRILVWFI
-28 FLISFGANA
+28 FFSSFVAMA
-37 QKFAVKQNENTEKLV
+37 QKTTSKHLEATENLV
-52 RNVIGVLTNNQFKTP
+52 TTIIQLQSKNQIKTP
-67 DFSYTFY
+67 DFSYAFY
-74 EKSIISAYPDSISSS
+74 EKSIVSASPDSISAS
-89 IDTVFKNKQKTKF
+89 IDTVFKNKRKMKF

-108 YKFKKIITKQHVY
+108 YKFKKIITKQHIY
-121 QTEKVATISI
+121 QTEKVSKISI
-131 EKGKKKETIIGLKMA
+131 EKGKKKEIIIGIKMA
-146 GLKQPIYE
+146 GLKQPVYE

-163 DLSKKRLKILQ
+163 DLSKKQLKILQ
-174 FTFQNPFSNDGSL
+174 FTFQNPFSTDGVL

-197 IKLNGNEIVLQFEL
+197 IKPNGNEIVLQFEL

-221 GIAIVN
+221 GVAIVD

-233 TKITFF
+233 TKITFL

-246 KTETIFGSFN
+246 KAETIFNSFN
-256 NENSWFPVSQNI
+256 EEKSWFPVSQNI
-268 VVTKGK
+268 LITKGK

-318 ELPKR
+318 QLQNR

-358 QALDSLVTASK
+358 QTLDSLVTATK
-369 IEKKIYLGKK
+369 IEKKIYFGKK

-394 RDIFKYNNYEGFRL
+394 RDIFKYNSYEGFRL
-408 GIGMQTNDR
+408 GLGIATNDR
-417 FSPYYRLFGYG
+417 FSPYYKLFGYG
-428 AYGTKD
+428 AYGTRD
-434 RVFKSQLGSAF
+434 GVFKSQFGNAF
-445 RISKKTDSWISGSF
+445 RISKNTDSWISGSF
-459 TNDNNEFADLSLLAD
+459 TDDIIEFADLTLIAD
-474 NKRFRLI
+474 SKKFKLY

-496 YELTL
+496 YELTF
-501 ESKFITKVETILKI
+501 ESKFISKIETTFKI
-515 NRSRI
+515 SRSRI

-525 YEFIPPNKSYKVYN
+525 YEFIAPNKSYKVYN
-539 LTLATVSFEWSP
+539 LTLATLSLEWSP

-571 LILQVSQAIP
+571 IILQVSHAIP

-593 DARIYQE
+593 DARFYQE
-600 KKHLSGQKTTF
+600 KKYLSGQKTTF
-611 LVQGGISLGNAPLSH
+611 LLQGGISLGNAPLSH
-626 LYSVAPNNLNRDAIL
+626 LYSVAPNNLDREAIL
-641 SRITF
+641 RRVTF

-667 FQLKHYFN
+667 FQMKHYFN
-675 KFQISR
+675 KFQISK
-681 SIKPTLILGSK
+681 SIKPILILGTK

-703 HQGITFKTM
+703 HQGIAFKTM
-712 EKGFYESGF
+712 EKGFFESGF

-727 KGFGLSTY
+727 KGFGLATY
-735 YRYGPYQLEKF
+735 YRYGPYQLSTF

>member
-1 MQVIGRFFI
+1 
-10 ICIFAFNL
+10 
-18 FYMRILLWII
+18 MRILLW
-28 FLISFGANA
+28 LIYLFSIGALA
-37 QKFAVKQNENTEKLV
+37 QKHAVKQNESTEKLV
-52 RNVIGVLTNNQFKTP
+52 RKVIGVLNKNQLKTP
-67 DFSYTFY
+67 DFSCVFY
-74 EKSIISAYPDSISSS
+74 EKSIISAYPDSISAS
-89 IDTVFKNKQKTKF
+89 IDTLFKNKRKTKF

-121 QTEKVATISI
+121 QTEKVSKISFV
-131 EKGKKKETIIGLKMA
+131 KGKKKEIIIGLKMA

-163 DLSKKRLKILQ
+163 VWSKKQLKILQ
-174 FTFQNPFSNDGSL
+174 FTFQNPFSTDGAL

-197 IKLNGNEIVLQFEL
+197 IKLNGKEIVLQFEL

-221 GIAIVN
+221 GVAIVD

-233 TKITFF
+233 TKITFL

-246 KTETIFGSFN
+246 KAETVFDSFN
-256 NENSWFPVSQNI
+256 DGKSWFPISQNI
-268 VVTKGK
+268 LVTKGK

-303 LFVKIYRD
+303 LFVKINRNFN
-311 YSNYNFT
+311 NYNFST
-318 ELPKR
+318 VPKK
-323 QRYQIQIDKS
+323 QNYQIQIDEN
-333 AIKTN
+333 ATKTN
-338 TAFFNTIS
+338 AFFINTIT
-346 NDTLDERSQNTY
+346 NDTLDIRSKNTY

-369 IEKKIYLGKK
+369 IEKKIYFGKK
-379 LINGQIPFGWFDFRA
+379 LIGGQIPFGWFDFRA
-394 RDIFKYNNYEGFRL
+394 RDIFKFNNYEGFRL
-408 GIGMQTNDR
+408 GIGIQTNDR
-417 FSPYYRLFGYG
+417 LSAYYKLFGYI

-434 RVFKSQLGSAF
+434 GVFKSQFGSAF
-445 RISKKTDSWISGSF
+445 RVSKTTNSWISGSF

-496 YELTL
+496 YELAF
-501 ESKFITKVETILKI
+501 ESKFITKVETIFKI

-520 NPLFD
+520 NPLFE
-525 YEFIPPNKSYKVYN
+525 YEFIAQNKSFKVYN
-539 LTLATVSFEWSP
+539 LTLATISFEWSP

-571 LILQVSQAIP
+571 VILQVSQTLP

-593 DARIYQE
+593 DARVYQE
-600 KKHLSGQKTTF
+600 KKYLCGQKTTF
-611 LVQGGISLGNAPLSH
+611 LWQGGISLGNAPLSH

-667 FQLKHYFN
+667 FQVKHYFN
-675 KFQISR
+675 KFQISK
-681 SIKPTLILGSK
+681 SIKPILVVGSK

-735 YRYGPYQLEKF
+735 YRYGPYQLSTF
-746 DQNIAIKLSFTLNL
+746 DENIAIKLSFTLNL

>member
-1 MQVIGRFFI
+1 
-10 ICIFAFNL
+10 
-18 FYMRILLWII
+18 MRILLWII
-28 FLISFGANA
+28 FLLSFGAHA

-74 EKSIISAYPDSISSS
+74 EKSIVSAYPDSISAS

-108 YKFKKIITKQHVY
+108 YKFKKIIAKQHIY

-131 EKGKKKETIIGLKMA
+131 EKGQKKENIIGLKMA
-146 GLKQPIYE
+146 GLKQPVYE

-163 DLSKKRLKILQ
+163 DLSKKQLKILQ
-174 FTFQNPFSNDGSL
+174 FTFQNPFSNIGSL

-197 IKLNGNEIVLQFEL
+197 TTITGKEIVLQFEL
-211 KKSIKKNKLK
+211 KKSIRKNKLK
-221 GIAIVN
+221 GTAIVD
-227 LKTNAI
+227 LKTNSI

-246 KTETIFGSFN
+246 KTETVFDSFN
-256 NENSWFPVSQNI
+256 DGKSWFPISQNI
-268 VVTKGK
+268 LVTKGK

-303 LFVKIYRD
+303 LFVKIHRNF
-311 YSNYNFT
+311 SNYNF
-318 ELPKR
+318 LAVPKK
-323 QRYQIQIDKS
+323 QHYQIQIDEN
-333 AIKTN
+333 AAKTN
-338 TAFFNTIS
+338 AAFLNTIA
-346 NDTLDERSQNTY
+346 NDTLDIRSKNTY
-358 QALDSLVTASK
+358 QAIDSLVTASK
-369 IEKKIYLGKK
+369 IEKKIYFGKK
-379 LINGQIPFGWFDFRA
+379 LIGGQIPFGWFDFRA
-394 RDIFKYNNYEGFRL
+394 RDIFKFNNYEGFRL

-417 FSPYYRLFGYG
+417 LSAYYKLFGYV

-434 RVFKSQLGSAF
+434 GIFKSQFGSAF
-445 RISKKTDSWISGSF
+445 RVSKITDSWISGSF

-496 YELTL
+496 YELAF

-525 YEFIPPNKSYKVYN
+525 YEFIAPNKSYKVYN

-571 LILQVSQAIP
+571 IILQVSQAIP
-581 NVLSENI
+581 NVISDNI

-600 KKHLSGQKTTF
+600 NKHLSGQKTTF
-611 LVQGGISLGNAPLSH
+611 LLQGGISLGSAPLSH
-626 LYSVAPNNLNRDAIL
+626 LYSVAPNNLNREAIL

-667 FQLKHYFN
+667 FQVKHYFN
-675 KFQISR
+675 KFQISK
-681 SIKPTLILGSK
+681 SIKPILVMGSK
-692 VAFGGFSHPEN
+692 VAFGGFSNPEN

>member
-1 MQVIGRFFI
+1 
-10 ICIFAFNL
+10 
-18 FYMRILLWII
+18 MRILVWFI
-28 FLISFGANA
+28 FFSSFVAIA
-37 QKFAVKQNENTEKLV
+37 QKTTSKHREATENLV
-52 RNVIGVLTNNQFKTP
+52 TTIIQFQSKNQIKTP

-74 EKSIISAYPDSISSS
+74 EKSIISANPDSISAS
-89 IDTVFKNKQKTKF
+89 IDTLFKNKRKTKF

-108 YKFKKIITKQHVY
+108 YKFKKIITKQHIY
-121 QTEKVATISI
+121 QTEKVAKISI

-146 GLKQPIYE
+146 GLKQPVYE

-163 DLSKKRLKILQ
+163 DLSKKQLKILQ
-174 FTFQNPFSNDGSL
+174 FTFQNPFSTDGAL

-197 IKLNGNEIVLQFEL
+197 IKPNGNEIVLQFEL

-221 GIAIVN
+221 GVAIVD

-233 TKITFF
+233 TKITFL

-246 KTETIFGSFN
+246 KAETIFGPFN
-256 NENSWFPVSQNI
+256 TEKSWFPVSQNI
-268 VVTKGK
+268 LITKGK
-274 GKQNIDFLGETI
+274 GNQNIDFLGETI

-318 ELPKR
+318 QLQNR

-358 QALDSLVTASK
+358 QTLDSLVTATK
-369 IEKKIYLGKK
+369 IEKKIYFGKK

-394 RDIFKYNNYEGFRL
+394 RDIFKYNSYEGFRL
-408 GIGMQTNDR
+408 GLGIATNDR
-417 FSPYYRLFGYG
+417 FSPYYKLFGYG
-428 AYGTKD
+428 AYGTRD
-434 RVFKSQLGSAF
+434 GVFKSQLGSAF
-445 RISKKTDSWISGSF
+445 RISKNSDSWISGSF
-459 TNDNNEFADLSLLAD
+459 TDDIIEFADLTLIAD
-474 NKRFRLI
+474 SKKFKLY

-496 YELTL
+496 YELTF
-501 ESKFITKVETILKI
+501 ESKFISKIETTFKLS
-515 NRSRI
+515 RSRI

-525 YEFIPPNKSYKVYN
+525 YEFIAPNKSYKVYN
-539 LTLATVSFEWSP
+539 LTLATLSLEWSP

-571 LILQVSQAIP
+571 IILQVSHAIP

-593 DARIYQE
+593 DARVYQE
-600 KKHLSGQKTTF
+600 KKYLSGQKTTF
-611 LVQGGISLGNAPLSH
+611 LLQGGISLGNAPLSH
-626 LYSVAPNNLNRDAIL
+626 LYSVAPNNLDREAIL
-641 SRITF
+641 RRITF

-667 FQLKHYFN
+667 FQMKHYFN
-675 KFQISR
+675 KFQISK
-681 SIKPTLILGSK
+681 SIKPILILGSK

-703 HQGITFKTM
+703 HQGIAFKTM
-712 EKGFYESGF
+712 EKGFFESGF

-727 KGFGLSTY
+727 KGFGLATY
-735 YRYGPYQLEKF
+735 YRYGPYQLSTF

>member
-1 MQVIGRFFI
+1 VWFIFFS
-10 ICIFAFNL
+10 
-18 FYMRILLWII
+18 
-28 FLISFGANA
+28 SFVAMA
-37 QKFAVKQNENTEKLV
+37 QKTTSKHREATENLV
-52 RNVIGVLTNNQFKTP
+52 TSIIQLQSKNQIKTP

-74 EKSIISAYPDSISSS
+74 EKSIISANPDSISAS
-89 IDTVFKNKQKTKF
+89 IDTLFKNKRKTKF

-108 YKFKKIITKQHVY
+108 YKFKKIITKQHIY
-121 QTEKVATISI
+121 QTEKVAKISI

-146 GLKQPIYE
+146 GLKQPVYE

-163 DLSKKRLKILQ
+163 DLSKKQLKILQ
-174 FTFQNPFSNDGSL
+174 FTFQNPFSTDGSV

-197 IKLNGNEIVLQFEL
+197 IKPNGNEIVLQFEL

-221 GIAIVN
+221 GVAIVD

-246 KTETIFGSFN
+246 KAETIFGSFN
-256 NENSWFPVSQNI
+256 TEKSWFPVSQNI
-268 VVTKGK
+268 LVTKGK

-303 LFVKIYRD
+303 LYVKIYRD

-318 ELPKR
+318 QLQNR
-323 QRYQIQIDKS
+323 QPYQIQIDKS

-338 TAFFNTIS
+338 TSFFSTIS
-346 NDTLDERSQNTY
+346 NDTLDKRSQNTY
-358 QALDSLVTASK
+358 QTLDSLVTATK
-369 IEKKIYLGKK
+369 IEKKIYFGKK

-394 RDIFKYNNYEGFRL
+394 RDIFKYNSYEGFRL
-408 GIGMQTNDR
+408 GLGIATNDR
-417 FSPYYRLFGYG
+417 FSPYYKLFGYG
-428 AYGTKD
+428 AYGTRD
-434 RVFKSQLGSAF
+434 GIFKSQLGSAF
-445 RISKKTDSWISGSF
+445 RISKNSDSWISGSF
-459 TNDNNEFADLSLLAD
+459 TDDIIEFADLTLIAD
-474 NKRFRLI
+474 SKKFKLY

-496 YELTL
+496 YELTF
-501 ESKFITKVETILKI
+501 ESKFISKIETTFKI
-515 NRSRI
+515 SRSRI

-525 YEFIPPNKSYKVYN
+525 YEFIAPNKSYKIYN
-539 LTLATVSFEWSP
+539 LTLATLSLEWSP

-571 LILQVSQAIP
+571 IILQVSHAIP

-593 DARIYQE
+593 DARVYQE
-600 KKHLSGQKTTF
+600 KKYLSGQKTTF
-611 LVQGGISLGNAPLSH
+611 LLQGGISLGNAPLSH
-626 LYSVAPNNLNRDAIL
+626 LYSVAPNNLDREAIL
-641 SRITF
+641 RRITF

-667 FQLKHYFN
+667 FQMKHYFN
-675 KFQISR
+675 KFQISK
-681 SIKPTLILGSK
+681 SIKPILILGSK

-703 HQGITFKTM
+703 HQGIAFKTM
-712 EKGFYESGF
+712 EKGFFESGF

-727 KGFGLSTY
+727 KGFGLATY

>member
-1 MQVIGRFFI
+1 
-10 ICIFAFNL
+10 
-18 FYMRILLWII
+18 MRILVWLI
-28 FLISFGANA
+28 FFSSFGAMA
-37 QKFAVKQNENTEKLV
+37 QKTTSKHREATENLV
-52 RNVIGVLTNNQFKTP
+52 TTIIQLQSKNQIKTP

-74 EKSIISAYPDSISSS
+74 EKSIISANPDSISAS
-89 IDTVFKNKQKTKF
+89 IDTVFKNKRKTKF

-108 YKFKKIITKQHVY
+108 YKFKKIITKQHIY
-121 QTEKVATISI
+121 QTEKVAKISFK
-131 EKGKKKETIIGLKMA
+131 KGKKKETIIGLKMA
-146 GLKQPIYE
+146 GLKQPVYE

-163 DLSKKRLKILQ
+163 DLSKKQLKILQ
-174 FTFQNPFSNDGSL
+174 FTFQNPFSTDGAL

-197 IKLNGNEIVLQFEL
+197 IKPNANEIVLQFEL

-221 GIAIVN
+221 GVAIVD

-233 TKITFF
+233 TKITFL

-246 KTETIFGSFN
+246 KAETIFSSFN
-256 NENSWFPVSQNI
+256 TEKSWFPISQNI
-268 VVTKGK
+268 LITKGK

-294 SKKYDYSND
+294 TKKYDYSND

-318 ELPKR
+318 QLQNR

-346 NDTLDERSQNTY
+346 NDTLDIRSQNTY
-358 QALDSLVTASK
+358 QTLDSLVTATK
-369 IEKKIYLGKK
+369 IEKKIYFGKK
-379 LINGQIPFGWFDFRA
+379 IINGQIPIGWFDFRA

-408 GIGMQTNDR
+408 GLGIATNDR
-417 FSPYYRLFGYG
+417 FSTYYRLFGYG

-434 RVFKSQLGSAF
+434 GVFKSQLGSAF
-445 RISKKTDSWISGSF
+445 RISKNTDSWISGSF
-459 TNDNNEFADLSLLAD
+459 TDDIIEFADLSLIAD

-496 YELTL
+496 YELTF
-501 ESKFITKVETILKI
+501 ESKFISKIETTFKLS
-515 NRSRI
+515 RSRI

-525 YEFIPPNKSYKVYN
+525 YEFIAPSKSYKIYN
-539 LTLATVSFEWSP
+539 LTLATLSLEWSP
-551 NSKFLQAPQEILE
+551 NSRFLQAPQEILE

-571 LILQVSQAIP
+571 IILQVSHTIP

-593 DARIYQE
+593 DARVYQE

-611 LVQGGISLGNAPLSH
+611 LLQGGISLGNAPLSH
-626 LYSVAPNNLNRDAIL
+626 LYSVAPNNLDRDAIL

-675 KFQISR
+675 KFQISKT
-681 SIKPTLILGSK
+681 IKPILVVGSK

-735 YRYGPYQLEKF
+735 YRYGPYQLSTF

>member
-1 MQVIGRFFI
+1 
-10 ICIFAFNL
+10 
-18 FYMRILLWII
+18 MRILVWFI
-28 FLISFGANA
+28 FFSSFVAMA
-37 QKFAVKQNENTEKLV
+37 QKTTSKHHETTENLV
-52 RNVIGVLTNNQFKTP
+52 TTIIQLQSKNQIKTP

-74 EKSIISAYPDSISSS
+74 EKSIISANPDSISAS
-89 IDTVFKNKQKTKF
+89 IDTVFKNKRKTKF

-121 QTEKVATISI
+121 QAEKVSKISF
-131 EKGKKKETIIGLKMA
+131 EKGKKKEIIIGIKMA
-146 GLKQPIYE
+146 GLKQPVYE

-163 DLSKKRLKILQ
+163 DLSKKQLKILQ
-174 FTFQNPFSNDGSL
+174 FTFQNPFSTDGSL

-192 ITDTL
+192 ITDTI
-197 IKLNGNEIVLQFEL
+197 IKPNGNEIELQFEL

-221 GIAIVN
+221 GVAIVD

-233 TKITFF
+233 TKITFL

-246 KTETIFGSFN
+246 KAETIFGSFN
-256 NENSWFPVSQNI
+256 TEKSWFPVSQNI
-268 VVTKGK
+268 LITKGK

-318 ELPKR
+318 QLQNR

-346 NDTLDERSQNTY
+346 NDTLDKRSQNTY
-358 QALDSLVTASK
+358 QTLDSLVTATK
-369 IEKKIYLGKK
+369 IEKKIYFGKK

-394 RDIFKYNNYEGFRL
+394 RDIFKYNSYEGFRL
-408 GIGMQTNDR
+408 GLGIATNDR
-417 FSPYYRLFGYG
+417 FSPYYKLFGYG
-428 AYGTKD
+428 AYGTRD
-434 RVFKSQLGSAF
+434 GVFKSQIGSAF
-445 RISKKTDSWISGSF
+445 RISKNSDSWLSGSF
-459 TNDNNEFADLSLLAD
+459 TDDIIEFADLTLIAD
-474 NKRFRLI
+474 SKKFKLY

-496 YELTL
+496 YELTF
-501 ESKFITKVETILKI
+501 ESKFISKIETTFKI
-515 NRSRI
+515 SRSRI

-525 YEFIPPNKSYKVYN
+525 YEFIAQNKSYKVYN
-539 LTLATVSFEWSP
+539 LTLATLSLEWSP

-571 LILQVSQAIP
+571 IILQLSQAIP
-581 NVLSENI
+581 NVLSDNI

-611 LVQGGISLGNAPLSH
+611 LLQGGISLGAVPLSH
-626 LYSVAPNNLNRDAIL
+626 LYSVAPNNLDREAIL
-641 SRITF
+641 RRITF

-667 FQLKHYFN
+667 FQTKHYFN
-675 KFQISR
+675 KFQISK
-681 SIKPTLILGSK
+681 SIKPILVVGSK

-703 HQGITFKTM
+703 HQGIVFKTM

>member
-1 MQVIGRFFI
+1 
-10 ICIFAFNL
+10 
-18 FYMRILLWII
+18 MRVLLWFV
-28 FLISFGANA
+28 FLFSIGAVA
-37 QKFAVKQNENTEKLV
+37 QKNAVNQNENTVKV
-52 RNVIGVLTNNQFKTP
+52 VQNIIGVLTNNHIKNT

-74 EKSIISAYPDSISSS
+74 EKSIISASPDSISAS
-89 IDTVFKNKQKTKF
+89 IDTLFKNKRKTKF
-102 IIDSSS
+102 TIDSSS
-108 YKFKKIITKQHVY
+108 YKFKKIITNQHVY
-121 QTEKVATISI
+121 QTEKVATVSI

-163 DLSKKRLKILQ
+163 DLSKKHLKILQ
-174 FTFQNPFSNDGSL
+174 FTFQNPFSTEGAL

-197 IKLNGNEIVLQFEL
+197 SKPNGNEIVLQFEL

-221 GIAIVN
+221 GIATIN

-246 KTETIFGSFN
+246 KAETVFNSFN
-256 NENSWFPVSQNI
+256 DGKSWFPISQNI
-268 VVTKGK
+268 LVTKGK

-303 LFVKIYRD
+303 LFVKIYRE

-318 ELPKR
+318 ELTKK

-338 TAFFNTIS
+338 AAFFTTIS
-346 NDTLDERSQNTY
+346 NDTLDKRSQNTY
-358 QALDSLVTASK
+358 QALDSLVTATK
-369 IEKKIYLGKK
+369 IEKKIYFGKK
-379 LINGQIPFGWFDFRA
+379 LINGQIPIGWFDFRA

-408 GIGMQTNDR
+408 GIGIATNDR
-417 FSPYYRLFGYG
+417 FSTYYRLFGYG

-434 RVFKSQLGSAF
+434 GVFKSQLGSAF
-445 RISKKTDSWISGSF
+445 RLSKNTDSWVSGSF
-459 TNDNNEFADLSLLAD
+459 TDDIIEFADLSLIAD

-496 YELTL
+496 YELTF
-501 ESKFITKVETILKI
+501 ESKFISKIETTFKI
-515 NRSRI
+515 SRSRI
-520 NPLFD
+520 NPLFN
-525 YEFIPPNKSYKVYN
+525 YEFNAPNNSYKVYN
-539 LTLATVSFEWSP
+539 LTIATLSMEWSP
-551 NSKFLQAPQEILE
+551 NSKFLEAPQEILE

-571 LILQVSQAIP
+571 IILQVSQAIP

-593 DARIYQE
+593 DARVYQE

-611 LVQGGISLGNAPLSH
+611 LLQGGISLGTVPLSH
-626 LYSVAPNNLNRDAIL
+626 LFSVAPNNLDREAIL
-641 SRITF
+641 RRITF

-653 TMYFNEFFSDRYSL
+653 TMFFNEFFSDRYSL

-675 KFQISR
+675 KFHISK
-681 SIKPTLILGSK
+681 SIKPILVVGSK

-703 HQGITFKTM
+703 HQGIVFKTM

-735 YRYGPYQLEKF
+735 YRYGPYQLPTF